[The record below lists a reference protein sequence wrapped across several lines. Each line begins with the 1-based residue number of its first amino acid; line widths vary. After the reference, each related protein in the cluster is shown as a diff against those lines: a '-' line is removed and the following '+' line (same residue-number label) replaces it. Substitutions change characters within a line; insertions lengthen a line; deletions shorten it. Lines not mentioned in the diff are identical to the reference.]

1 MEPSPGIPN
10 RVAALA
16 GWEQRVL
23 RQQHL
28 TAAGWQD
35 AHIKTAKLMAGVHL
49 LQGRLAAITAAGPTA
64 VPGSESA
71 GSGR

>member
-10 RVAALA
+10 SVAALG

-23 RQQHL
+23 GQQHL
-28 TAAGWQD
+28 TVACWQD
-35 AHIKTAKLMAGVHL
+35 AHKTAKLMAGVHL
-49 LQGRLAAITAAGPTA
+49 LQGRLAAITAAGSAA